1 MKELISNLEVWKVAI
16 PSIVTIIGF
25 IITYNLN
32 IVNVREEIYKS
43 KNIKS
48 SENLEKNFQPLLNII
63 RFDRE
68 KMKENKTLESLN
80 KIFDEILI
88 YGSSKLIRIATA
100 FKEYIFTHK
109 DSIDV
114 NYTFA
119 YIGLIISQLKYDISG
134 EYIPADTWYRY
145 TITDYGVLKAQIV
158 GKIEEIIKGL
168 DLDKRMSC
176 KR

>member
-1 MKELISNLEVWKVAI
+1 MKELISDLEVWKVAI

-68 KMKENKTLESLN
+68 KMKENTTLESLN

-100 FKEYIFTHK
+100 FKEYIFTNK

-145 TITDYGVLKAQIV
+145 TITDYGVLKFQV
-158 GKIEEIIKGL
+158 VETIEEIIKSL
-168 DLDKRMSC
+168 DLDKKMSC
-176 KR
+176 KS

>member
-32 IVNVREEIYKS
+32 IVNIKEEIYKS

-48 SENLEKNFQPLLNII
+48 SENLEKNFQPLLDIV

-68 KMKENKTLESLN
+68 KMKDNKTLESLN

-100 FKEYIFTHK
+100 FKEYIFIHK

-119 YIGLIISQLKYDISG
+119 YIGLIISQLKFDISG

-145 TITDYGVLKAQIV
+145 TITDYGILKLQIV
-158 GKIEEIIKGL
+158 GKIEEIIKEL
-168 DLDKRMSC
+168 HLNKEMSC
-176 KR
+176 KS

>member
-32 IVNVREEIYKS
+32 IVNIREEIYKS

-48 SENLEKNFQPLLNII
+48 SEILKKNFQPLLNII

-88 YGSSKLIRIATA
+88 YGSSKLIRIATT
-100 FKEYIFTHK
+100 FKEYIFTNK

-114 NYTFA
+114 NYIFA

-145 TITDYGVLKAQIV
+145 TITDYGVLKSQV
-158 GKIEEIIKGL
+158 VETIEEIIKSL
-168 DLDKRMSC
+168 DLDKKMSC
-176 KR
+176 KS